1 MSPQKPVRALK
12 RKSSQDSA
20 ASIPSMA
27 KRKRM
32 PCIGITGAI
41 LLMIVILLVLLG
53 ALDILPPLFRAAPV
67 VNPTD
72 TPTPG
77 ATVTTPAQ
85 ATFTR
90 TAPPT
95 QTPPPTA
102 TATLTATPSP
112 SPTPTATKKPM
123 PFVMR
128 GTPEALTHI
137 LIHPQYACEDYLFIG
152 GQVWDLQDAPLTGL
166 IVHLGG
172 SYGGAS
178 VDLDSET
185 GSALVYGESGYE
197 FALENKQI
205 AEDQLFIELRNAEG
219 ELLSEPTFLTISP
232 ECDSN
237 LIIVNYKQV
246 RWINP

>member
-1 MSPQKPVRALK
+1 
-12 RKSSQDSA
+12 
-20 ASIPSMA
+20 
-27 KRKRM
+27 
-32 PCIGITGAI
+32 
-41 LLMIVILLVLLG
+41 
-53 ALDILPPLFRAAPV
+53 
-67 VNPTD
+67 
-72 TPTPG
+72 
-77 ATVTTPAQ
+77 
-85 ATFTR
+85 
-90 TAPPT
+90 
-95 QTPPPTA
+95 
-102 TATLTATPSP
+102 
-112 SPTPTATKKPM
+112 M
-123 PFVMR
+123 PFVIR

-137 LIHPQYACEDYLFIG
+137 LIHPQYDCEDYLFIG

-178 VDLDSET
+178 VDLDIET

-205 AEDQLFIELRNAEG
+205 AEDQLFIELRNTEG

>member
-1 MSPQKPVRALK
+1 
-12 RKSSQDSA
+12 
-20 ASIPSMA
+20 MA
-27 KRKRM
+27 KRKRK
-32 PCIGITGAI
+32 PPIGITGAI

-67 VNPTD
+67 VNPTE
-72 TPTPG
+72 TPTPS

-95 QTPPPTA
+95 QTPSPTS

-123 PFVMR
+123 PFVIR

-137 LIHPQYACEDYLFIG
+137 LFHPQYACEDYLFIG

-205 AEDQLFIELRNAEG
+205 AEDQLFIELRNADG

>member
-1 MSPQKPVRALK
+1 VSPQKPVRALK
-12 RKSSQDSA
+12 RKSSQDLA
-20 ASIPSMA
+20 ASITPMA
-27 KRKRM
+27 KRKRK
-32 PCIGITGAI
+32 PPIGITGAI

-67 VNPTD
+67 VNPTE
-72 TPTPG
+72 TPTPS

-95 QTPPPTA
+95 QTPSPTV

-112 SPTPTATKKPM
+112 SATPTPTKKPM

-128 GTPEALTHI
+128 GTPQALPHK
-137 LIHPQYACEDYLFIG
+137 LFHPQYACEDYLFIG
-152 GQVWDLQDAPLTGL
+152 GQVWDLQDAPITGL
-166 IVHLGG
+166 VVHLSG

-178 VDLDSET
+178 VDLDAET
-185 GSALVYGESGYE
+185 GSAPVYGPSGYE
-197 FALENKQI
+197 FALINQQI
-205 AEDQLFIELRNAEG
+205 AEDQLFIELRNTEG
-219 ELLSEPTFLTISP
+219 KPLSEPTFLTISP

-246 RWINP
+246 R